1 MKLNRN
7 DPCWCGSQLKYK
19 KCHLQFDEKLM
30 QLKQDGKKIP
40 TAKMIKN
47 SKQIE
52 GIKKAAIVN
61 SGLLDYIEQNIQVG
75 MSTEQ
80 IDIMAKEYTTKHGAI
95 CADYQYIGYPKH
107 ICVSIND
114 VVCHGIPSETEIL
127 QDGDIVNVDA
137 TTLLDGYYADASRMF
152 MIGNVSDEARQ
163 LVEDTKKALEIGI
176 ASIVPYQS
184 CVGDIGKAIET
195 FAKDKGYSVVK
206 EFCGH
211 GVGLAIHEDP
221 YVFHFEPN
229 EPTVT
234 LVPGMVFTIEPMLN
248 LGGSDVYVD
257 ESDEWT
263 VYTDDESLSAQ
274 WEHTLLVTED
284 GVEILSK

>member
-7 DPCWCGSQLKYK
+7 DPCWCNSNQKYK
-19 KCHLQFDEKLM
+19 KCHLQFDEKLAK
-30 QLKQDGKKIP
+30 LKQDGKMIP
-40 TAKMIKN
+40 THKMIKN
-47 SKQIE
+47 NEQIE
-52 GIKKAAIVN
+52 GIKKAAEIN
-61 SGLLDYIEQNIQVG
+61 SGLLDYIEQNIKAG

-80 IDIMAKEYTTKHGAI
+80 IDIMADEYTAKHNAI

-127 QDGDIVNVDA
+127 QEGDIVNVDA
-137 TTLLDGYYADASRMF
+137 TTMLDGFYADASRMF
-152 MIGNVSDEARQ
+152 MIGNVSDEARA

-176 ASIVPYQS
+176 NTIVPYQS

-195 FAKDKGYSVVK
+195 FANEKGYGVVK

-221 YVFHFEPN
+221 YIFHFEPN
-229 EPTVT
+229 EPTIT

-248 LGGSDVYVD
+248 LGSPDVFVD
-257 ESDEWT
+257 EDDEWT

>member
-19 KCHLQFDEKLM
+19 KCHLHFDEKLM

>member
-1 MKLNRN
+1 MKINRN
-7 DPCWCGSQLKYK
+7 DPCWCGSEKKYK
-19 KCHLQFDEKLM
+19 KCHLQFDEKLKE
-30 QLKQDGKKIP
+30 LKLAGKKIP
-40 TAKMIKN
+40 TRKMIKN
-47 SKQIE
+47 EAQIE
-52 GIKKAAIVN
+52 GIRKAAAIN
-61 SGLLDYIEQNIQVG
+61 SGLLDYIEEHIHAG
-75 MSTEQ
+75 MSTEE
-80 IDIMAKEYTTKHGAI
+80 IDIMAKEYTEKYHTT
-95 CADYQYIGYPKH
+95 CADYQYMGFPKH

-114 VVCHGIPSETEIL
+114 VVCHGIPSKDIIL
-127 QDGDIVNVDA
+127 QEGDIVNVDA
-137 TTLLDGYYADASRMF
+137 TTMLDGYYADASRMF
-152 MIGNVSDEARQ
+152 MIGNVSPEAKK

-195 FAKDKGYSVVK
+195 FAKANNYSVVR

-229 EPTVT
+229 ERTVT

-248 LGGSDVYVD
+248 LGKRDVFVD
-257 ESDEWT
+257 ADDEWT
-263 VYTDDESLSAQ
+263 VYTEDGSLSAQ

-284 GVEILSK
+284 GVEIISK

>member
-7 DPCWCGSQLKYK
+7 DPCWCNSQRKYK
-19 KCHLQFDEKLM
+19 KCHLQFDEKLSK
-30 QLKQDGKKIP
+30 LKQAGKMIP
-40 TAKMIKN
+40 THKMIKN
-47 SKQIE
+47 ESQIE

-61 SGLLDYIEQNIQVG
+61 SGLLDYIEQNIKAG

-80 IDIMAKEYTTKHGAI
+80 IDIMADEYTAKHNAI

-137 TTLLDGYYADASRMF
+137 TTMLDGYYADASRMF
-152 MIGNVSDEARQ
+152 MIGNVGDEARA

-176 ASIVPYQS
+176 DTIVPYQS
-184 CVGDIGKAIET
+184 CVGDIGKAIEA
-195 FAKDKGYSVVK
+195 FANEKGYGVVK

-248 LGGSDVYVD
+248 LGSPDVFVD
-257 ESDEWT
+257 EDDEWT

>member
-7 DPCWCGSQLKYK
+7 DLCWCGSQKKYK
-19 KCHLQFDEKLM
+19 KCHLAFDEKLE
-30 QLKQDGKKIP
+30 QLKQQGKKIP
-40 TAKMIKN
+40 THKMIKTPE
-47 SKQIE
+47 QIE
-52 GIKKAAIVN
+52 GIKKAAVIN
-61 SGLLDYIEQNIQVG
+61 SGLLDYIEANIKVG
-75 MSTEQ
+75 MTTEE
-80 IDIMAKEYTTKHGAI
+80 IDVMAKEYTAKYGAV
-95 CADYQYIGYPKH
+95 CADYQYMGYPKH

-114 VVCHGIPSETEIL
+114 VVCHGIPNEQTIL
-127 QDGDIVNVDA
+127 QEGDIVNVDA
-137 TTLLDGYYADASRMF
+137 TTMLNGYYAV
-152 MIGNVSDEARQ
+152 GKVSNEAKK
-163 LVEDTKKALEIGI
+163 LVSDTKKALELGM
-176 ASIVPYQS
+176 ASVIPYQS

-195 FAKDKGYSVVK
+195 FAKAMGYSVVR

-229 EPTVT
+229 APTVT

-248 LGGSDVYVD
+248 LGGREVYVD

-284 GVEILSK
+284 GIEIISK

>member
-7 DPCWCGSQLKYK
+7 DLCWCGSQKKYK
-19 KCHLQFDEKLM
+19 KCHLAFDEKLE
-30 QLKQDGKKIP
+30 QLKQQGKKIP
-40 TAKMIKN
+40 THKMIKTPE
-47 SKQIE
+47 QIE
-52 GIKKAAIVN
+52 GIKKAAVIN
-61 SGLLDYIEQNIQVG
+61 SGLLDYIEANIKVG
-75 MSTEQ
+75 MTTEE
-80 IDIMAKEYTTKHGAI
+80 IDVMAKEYTAKYGAV
-95 CADYQYIGYPKH
+95 CADYQYMGYPKH

-114 VVCHGIPSETEIL
+114 VVCHGIPNEQTIL
-127 QDGDIVNVDA
+127 QEGDIVNVDA
-137 TTLLDGYYADASRMF
+137 TTMLNGYYADASRMF
-152 MIGNVSDEARQ
+152 MIGKVSNEAKK
-163 LVEDTKKALEIGI
+163 LVSDTKKALELGMAI
-176 ASIVPYQS
+176 PYQS

-195 FAKDKGYSVVK
+195 FAKAMGYSVVR

-229 EPTVT
+229 VPTVT

-248 LGGSDVYVD
+248 LGGREVYVD

-284 GVEILSK
+284 GIEIISK

>member
-1 MKLNRN
+1 MKINRN
-7 DPCWCGSQLKYK
+7 DPCWCGSEKKYK
-19 KCHLQFDEKLM
+19 KCHLQFDEKLKE
-30 QLKQDGKKIP
+30 LKLAGKKIP
-40 TAKMIKN
+40 TRKMIKN
-47 SKQIE
+47 EAQIE
-52 GIKKAAIVN
+52 GIRKAAAIN
-61 SGLLDYIEQNIQVG
+61 SGLLDYIEEHIQAG
-75 MSTEQ
+75 MATEE
-80 IDIMAKEYTTKHGAI
+80 IDIMAKEYTEKYHAT
-95 CADYQYIGYPKH
+95 CADYQYMGFPKH

-114 VVCHGIPSETEIL
+114 VVCHGIPSKDIIL
-127 QDGDIVNVDA
+127 QEGDIVNVDA
-137 TTLLDGYYADASRMF
+137 TTMLDGYYADASRMF
-152 MIGNVSDEARQ
+152 MIGNVSPEAKK

-195 FAKDKGYSVVK
+195 FAKANNYSVVR

-229 EPTVT
+229 ERTVT

-248 LGGSDVYVD
+248 LGKRDVFVD
-257 ESDEWT
+257 ADDEWT
-263 VYTDDESLSAQ
+263 VYTEDGSLSAQ

-284 GVEILSK
+284 GVEIISK

>member
-19 KCHLQFDEKLM
+19 KCHLHFDEKLM

-184 CVGDIGKAIET
+184 CVGDIGKTIET